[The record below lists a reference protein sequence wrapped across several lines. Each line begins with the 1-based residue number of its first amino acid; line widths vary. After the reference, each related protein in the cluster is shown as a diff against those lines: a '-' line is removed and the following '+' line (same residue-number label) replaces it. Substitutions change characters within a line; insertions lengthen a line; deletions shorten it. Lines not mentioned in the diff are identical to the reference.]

1 MNELQIFNYGESQV
15 RTVKLNSEVW
25 FVAIDVCQ
33 ILNIRNVTQ
42 AMSRLDDDERA
53 MFDIGR
59 QGESNIINESGL
71 YNLILRSDKP
81 EAKTFKK
88 WVTSEVLPSI
98 RKTGS
103 YMKPMTNSEML
114 LAMAQAQVESEKRI
128 NQAIEIAQQATSRVE
143 QALEIFSEKTDRSWR
158 EDMNKKIRKICQEN
172 GLSYVVLYGDL
183 YKELEGKASCNLK
196 TRQKNL
202 RERMTGST
210 YAERQAISKIDVVER
225 DPKLKAIFEGIVR
238 KYQVK
243 YAAVAQ

>member
-1 MNELQIFNYGESQV
+1 
-15 RTVKLNSEVW
+15 
-25 FVAIDVCQ
+25 
-33 ILNIRNVTQ
+33 
-42 AMSRLDDDERA
+42 
-53 MFDIGR
+53 
-59 QGESNIINESGL
+59 
-71 YNLILRSDKP
+71 
-81 EAKTFKK
+81 
-88 WVTSEVLPSI
+88 
-98 RKTGS
+98 
-103 YMKPMTNSEML
+103 
-114 LAMAQAQVESEKRI
+114 
-128 NQAIEIAQQATSRVE
+128 
-143 QALEIFSEKTDRSWR
+143 
-158 EDMNKKIRKICQEN
+158 MNKKIRKICQEN